1 MLAII
6 ILILMLNLQFGGLFQ
21 VYFFVLLSLPI
32 IVFNARF
39 GLKKGML
46 LSAAVFISSLL
57 FGSFSIF
64 FYVTGAIV
72 IGTSYSYGLVK
83 GKTTD
88 WIMLITTL
96 VNAISLLIETYVLA
110 AILGYDLYTDVNL
123 LLVELSKIEGLV
135 LPSGIER
142 IIISMIPLVLVF
154 SSFLQALITHIIA
167 MVILKRLKITAR
179 RMRPINEFKISKPIG
194 FILLICLFVGN
205 VLLIQDDIGLQTIG
219 SFLTVIPQI
228 AFISSAFIIT
238 IIYSNKVR
246 KKFIPTLSLLALL
259 FLPSVLIYVYIGL
272 GLLDIFT
279 DFRER
284 IEVIKTSS

>member
-1 MLAII
+1 
-6 ILILMLNLQFGGLFQ
+6 
-21 VYFFVLLSLPI
+21 
-32 IVFNARF
+32 
-39 GLKKGML
+39 
-46 LSAAVFISSLL
+46 
-57 FGSFSIF
+57 
-64 FYVTGAIV
+64 
-72 IGTSYSYGLVK
+72 
-83 GKTTD
+83 
-88 WIMLITTL
+88 
-96 VNAISLLIETYVLA
+96 
-110 AILGYDLYTDVNL
+110 
-123 LLVELSKIEGLV
+123 
-135 LPSGIER
+135 
-142 IIISMIPLVLVF
+142 
-154 SSFLQALITHIIA
+154 
-167 MVILKRLKITAR
+167 
-179 RMRPINEFKISKPIG
+179 
-194 FILLICLFVGN
+194 VGN